1 MLKKIAKFLGRFSLV
16 AGALIAIALFMPR
29 SIMGLYA
36 ADKTFTVEDVPS
48 TRIAIVFGAGLLRD
62 GSAGPVLSDRM
73 QTAVALYQAGK
84 VEKILVSGDNRF
96 VEYNE
101 PEAGRQYALEHGVP
115 NEDIVLDYAGR
126 RTYDTCYRA
135 KYIFGVDE
143 AILVTQ
149 EFHMSRALT
158 LCNWF
163 GVRSVG
169 VEAAN
174 RYFLK
179 RARLWWNIRETFA
192 VFQSAWD
199 LLVAKPL
206 PVLGE
211 PEPINYSR

>member
-1 MLKKIAKFLGRFSLV
+1 MLKRIISFLWRITLV
-16 AGALIAIALFMPR
+16 FGELTAIALIMSRF
-29 SIMGLYA
+29 IMGLYA
-36 ADKTFTVEDVPS
+36 VPRIFTVEDAPDAK
-48 TRIAIVFGAGLLRD
+48 IAIVFGAGLLRD

-101 PEAGRQYALEHGVP
+101 PEAGRQYALERGVP
-115 NEDIVLDYAGR
+115 DEDIVLDYAGR

-135 KYIFGVDE
+135 KHIFGVDE

-149 EFHMSRALT
+149 EFHMPRALT

-163 GVRSVG
+163 GLDSVG

-179 RARLWWNIRETFA
+179 RSRLWWNIRETFA

-199 LLVAKPL
+199 LLYAKPL
-206 PVLGE
+206 PVMGE
-211 PEPINYSR
+211 PEPIFE

>member
-1 MLKKIAKFLGRFSLV
+1 MLKQIFFLLWRFTLV
-16 AGALIAIALFMPR
+16 FGALTVIALFMPR
-29 SIMGLYA
+29 FIMGLYA
-36 ADKTFTVEDVPS
+36 APRTFSVDDAPS
-48 TRIAIVFGAGLLRD
+48 ARVVIVFGAGLLRD

-73 QTAVALYQAGK
+73 QTAVALYQADK

-115 NEDIVLDYAGR
+115 DEDIVLDYAGR

-135 KYIFGVDE
+135 RHIFGVDE

-149 EFHMSRALT
+149 EFHMPRALT

-163 GVRSVG
+163 GVDSVG

-179 RARLWWNIRETFA
+179 RSRLWWNIRETFA

>member
-1 MLKKIAKFLGRFSLV
+1 MLKRIFFLLWRFTLV
-16 AGALIAIALFMPR
+16 FGALTAIGLLMPR
-29 SIMGLYA
+29 FIMGLYA
-36 ADKTFTVEDVPS
+36 APRTFSVDDVS
-48 TRIAIVFGAGLLRD
+48 SARVAIVFGAGLLRD

-115 NEDIVLDYAGR
+115 DEDIVLDYAGR

-135 KYIFGVDE
+135 RHIFGVNE

-149 EFHMSRALT
+149 EFHMPRALT

-163 GVRSVG
+163 GVDSVG

>member
-29 SIMGLYA
+29 LIMGLYA

-48 TRIAIVFGAGLLRD
+48 ARIAIVFGAGLLRD

-73 QTAVALYQAGK
+73 QTAVALYQGGK

-149 EFHMSRALT
+149 EFHMPRALT

-199 LLVAKPL
+199 LLIAKPI
-206 PVLGE
+206 PVMGD
-211 PEPINYSR
+211 PEPIQ

>member
-1 MLKKIAKFLGRFSLV
+1 MLKKIISFLWRIALV
-16 AGALIAIALFMPR
+16 LFALTVVGLFMPR
-29 SIMGLYA
+29 FIMGLHA
-36 ADKTFTVEDVPS
+36 IPRTFTVESVPAN
-48 TRIAIVFGAGLLRD
+48 RVAIVFGAGLLRD

-73 QTAVALYQAGK
+73 QTAIALYQAGK
-84 VEKILVSGDNRF
+84 ADKILVSGDNRF
-96 VEYNE
+96 IEYNE
-101 PEAGRQYALEHGVP
+101 PEAGRRYALERGVP
-115 NEDIVLDYAGR
+115 DEDIVLDYAGR

-135 KYIFGVDE
+135 RHIFGVDE

-149 EFHMSRALT
+149 EFHMARALT

-163 GVRSVG
+163 GVDSVG

-192 VFQSAWD
+192 IFQSMWD

-206 PVLGE
+206 PVMGE
-211 PEPINYSR
+211 PEPIFE